1 MTDSRPAAVGPLA
14 LSQLAFSSSSESGL
28 CDCGPLLFMPPP
40 SVGGIGSRQQKQRL
54 RALFPAL
61 RTARVSSALKICAPP
76 PSIVYRLAER

>member
-1 MTDSRPAAVGPLA
+1 MTDSRTAAVGPLA

-28 CDCGPLLFMPPP
+28 CDCGPLFFMPPL
-40 SVGGIGSRQQKQRL
+40 SGGIGSRQQKQRL